1 LPEFSYVRRA
11 LSPARLEPIRQALL
25 DSPFVSKSTLGGHFE
40 QSRGFAMTFK
50 AGGRAEIEARFPAL
64 KDYFAQ
70 ALGEPAVRAVQ
81 SWWGRLRRHPVVIP
95 NAWYLN
101 LLLVGEGE
109 NIGPHTDATLA
120 TEAGAPGS
128 TPEVVTVLYLRVPK
142 RSGGELVLA
151 RDGRIKGVVFPDE
164 GALLHFRGD
173 LPHEVRPVAPAAKGL
188 QRASLVLEQYHFAPE
203 ALARLPEFQL
213 DSRAGF
219 GAFLAYH
226 AARGLKDFE
235 LEP

>member
-1 LPEFSYVRRA
+1 MPEFSYIRGA
-11 LSPARLEPIRQALL
+11 LPPQRLEPIREALL
-25 DSPFVSKSTLGGHFE
+25 SSPFISKSTLGGQFE

-50 AGGRAEIEARFPAL
+50 AGGQAELERRFPVL
-64 KDYFAQ
+64 QEYFTRV
-70 ALGEPAVRAVQ
+70 LGEPAVRAVQ
-81 SWWGRLRRHPVVIP
+81 PWWGRFRKHPVVVP

-120 TEAGAPGS
+120 KEAGVPGA

-142 RSGGELVLA
+142 RAGGELVLA
-151 RDGRIKGVVFPDE
+151 RNGRIKGVVFPSE
-164 GALLHFRGD
+164 GGLLHFRGD
-173 LPHEVRPVAPAAKGL
+173 LPHEVRPVEQVAGGV
-188 QRASLVLEQYHFAPE
+188 QRASLVIEQYHFPDE

-226 AARGLKDFE
+226 AKHGTKDFE

>member
-1 LPEFSYVRRA
+1 MPEFAYIRA
-11 LSPARLEPIRQALL
+11 ALPPERLGPIRDALL
-25 DSPFVSKSTLGGHFE
+25 CSPFVSKSTLGGTFE

-50 AGGRAEIEARFPAL
+50 AEGRAELEARFPPL
-64 KDYFAQ
+64 TDYFAQ
-70 ALGEPAVRAVQ
+70 VLGEPAVRAVQ
-81 SWWGRLRRHPVVIP
+81 SWWGRLRNHPVVIP

-120 TEAGAPGS
+120 REAGVPGT
-128 TPEVVTVLYLRVPK
+128 TPEVVTVLYLRVPQ
-142 RSGGELVLA
+142 RAGGELVLA
-151 RDGRIKGVVFPDE
+151 RHRRIKAVIAPSE

-173 LPHEVRPVAPAAKGL
+173 LPHEVRPVEPQANGI
-188 QRASLVLEQYHFAPE
+188 QRASLVLEQYHFSPE
-203 ALARLPEFQL
+203 SLARLPQFQL

-226 AARGLKDFE
+226 AGRGPKDFE